1 MFSENMDATI
11 RKQLQALVDRVD
23 GLTQLFVT
31 DRDGVPISAIG
42 VAGAWCV
49 RALVSIWRSGA
60 DTCIR
65 PQLLTAYPQAL
76 EHTRKLIYGQQRSM
90 VCQYGKYQMVF
101 FNCTPLCV
109 TVIATAAANTG

>member
-1 MFSENMDATI
+1 M
-11 RKQLQALVDRVD
+11 
-23 GLTQLFVT
+23 
-31 DRDGVPISAIG
+31 
-42 VAGAWCV
+42 CV
-49 RALVSIWRSGA
+49 RARVDLRAGA

-101 FNCTPLCV
+101 FNCTPLCI
-109 TVIATAAANTG
+109 TVIATAAANTGQSQVPDSRMIGSIIGAILDLRKDLELIVEEISAVLSDHLPKDT